1 MKQIILVMVLSV
13 FIFTGC
19 SGTNPYL
26 NNKNVMGGVGGIGGG
41 VLGNTLCKNCKS
53 STKLISTIGGVLGGL
68 WLGSTTGE
76 FFDRKDRERQVKLI
90 EDTLEKNKDFQTST
104 ETYKKS
110 NWVNPNTGQQ
120 ENVVVQN
127 QVTPMRTY
135 QQPQYQPHYQ
145 TQYQPPNL
153 SRQKNW
159 EQNYKTQHNQWNT
172 GQNYQTQSGGFCR
185 EYTVDVKI
193 SKELT
198 GSIQDHKTQYFH
210 SCRSQSGWRTIQ

>member
-1 MKQIILVMVLSV
+1 M
-13 FIFTGC
+13 
-19 SGTNPYL
+19 GT
-26 NNKNVMGGVGGIGGG
+26 VGGVGGG
-41 VLGNTLCKNCKS
+41 VLGNKLCRGCNKT
-53 STKLISTIGGVLGGL
+53 TKLISTIGGVLGGL

-76 FFDRKDRERQVKLI
+76 FFDKRDRERQVKLI
-90 EDTLEKNKDFQTST
+90 EDTLEKNKDYQTST

-135 QQPQYQPHYQ
+135 QPQPQRNVYLQNDIRQSQ
-145 TQYQPPNL
+145 TYNL
-153 SRQKNW
+153 NQQRQ
-159 EQNYKTQHNQWNT
+159 T
-172 GQNYQTQSGGFCR
+172 GQFCR

-210 SCRSQSGWRTIQ
+210 SCRSESGWRTIQ

>member
-13 FIFTGC
+13 FVFTGC
-19 SGTNPYL
+19 SGTNQYL
-26 NNKNVMGGVGGIGGG
+26 NNKNVMGTVGGVGGG
-41 VLGNTLCKNCKS
+41 VLGNKLCRGCNKT
-53 STKLISTIGGVLGGL
+53 TKLISTIGGVLGGL

-76 FFDRKDRERQVKLI
+76 FFDKRDRERQVKLI
-90 EDTLEKNKDFQTST
+90 EDVLEKNKDYQTST
-104 ETYKKS
+104 DTYKKS

-135 QQPQYQPHYQ
+135 QLQPQQNVYLQNDIRQSQ
-145 TQYQPPNL
+145 TYNNL
-153 SRQKNW
+153 NHQR
-159 EQNYKTQHNQWNT
+159 
-172 GQNYQTQSGGFCR
+172 QSGQFCR

-210 SCRSQSGWRTIQ
+210 SCRSESGWRTIQ

>member
-13 FIFTGC
+13 FVFTGC
-19 SGTNPYL
+19 SGTNQYL
-26 NNKNVMGGVGGIGGG
+26 NNKNVMGTVGGVGGG
-41 VLGNTLCKNCKS
+41 VLGNKLCRGCNKT
-53 STKLISTIGGVLGGL
+53 TKLISTIGGVLGGL
-68 WLGSTTGE
+68 WIGSTTGE
-76 FFDRKDRERQVKLI
+76 FFDKRDRERQVKLI
-90 EDTLEKNKDFQTST
+90 EDTLEKNKDYQTST

-135 QQPQYQPHYQ
+135 QPQPQRNVYLQNDIRQSQ
-145 TQYQPPNL
+145 TYNL
-153 SRQKNW
+153 NQQRQ
-159 EQNYKTQHNQWNT
+159 T
-172 GQNYQTQSGGFCR
+172 GQFCR

-210 SCRSQSGWRTIQ
+210 SCRSESGWRTIQ